1 MTNKVYPFNKSDILA
16 LIFTVISLFV
26 TIRLGALNGF
36 NLGFTI
42 GFIALIISS
51 VCYTFTKESK
61 DRIFSSIL
69 MICILVLAC
78 GFSVISNAFIKFISF
93 VYLIVISAVFLLTI
107 SANNNCDGTYKYI
120 FNSIKKTFASILDNL
135 LLPFRSMK
143 ESAKGGKSKNFLHLL
158 IGIGISIPILCTI
171 IPLLTSS
178 DIAFDTLVSS
188 IFENSLMIVISI
200 ILSIMLTPVF
210 FAFLFSIKKG
220 DQTENNAKEIP
231 DKISKIILNTVL
243 STTAVVYVAYII
255 SQLAYIS
262 KAFAFLLPEDYSAA
276 QFARSGFF
284 QMGVIAFI
292 NFVILFICAVFV
304 TKTESK
310 KIPVSTRWL
319 LSFLCMFTVFYIST
333 AFVKM
338 MKYISLY
345 GLTQLRVLTSVFM
358 MMLAVIFI
366 IILMRLIF
374 TKLKYIKAIILV
386 CTLTMIS
393 ISVVDINTVIANYNY
408 KAYKEGKI
416 EIDVEQI
423 GNLGV
428 SGLPVLVKLSEEKP
442 LEENYYVIREIEL
455 NSYSI
460 YDMGIVSLKKCTEE
474 NLVKKSIFEKNY
486 AWEQARIALDKFIK
500 DNPEFDRGEYFL
512 QFADDE
518 FVEYEDYD
526 NYIYD
531 EEYPT
536 EDDFTEE
543 NIDESVD
550 TEVSTTEITQSYV

>member
-1 MTNKVYPFNKSDILA
+1 MTNKVYLFNKSDILA
-16 LIFTVISLFV
+16 LIFTAISLFV

-36 NLGFTI
+36 NFGFTI
-42 GFIALIISS
+42 GFIALIIAS
-51 VCYTFTKESK
+51 VSYTFTKESK

-78 GFSVISNAFIKFISF
+78 GFSVISNPFIKFIAF

-107 SANNNCDGTYKYI
+107 SANNNCDGTYNYI
-120 FNSIKKTFASILDNL
+120 LNSIKKTFASILDNF

-243 STTAVVYVAYII
+243 STTAVVYIAYII

-310 KIPVSTRWL
+310 KIPVSTRCL
-319 LSFLCMFTVFYIST
+319 LSFLCIFTVFYIST

-408 KAYKEGKI
+408 NAYKDGKI
-416 EIDVEQI
+416 QIDVEQI

-428 SGLPVLVKLSEEKP
+428 SGLPVLVKLSEQKP
-442 LEENYYVIREIEL
+442 LEENYYVVREIEL
-455 NSYSI
+455 NSFLI
-460 YDMGIVSLKKCTEE
+460 YDMGIVSIEECTEE

-550 TEVSTTEITQSYV
+550 TEVTTTENIRETL

>member
-1 MTNKVYPFNKSDILA
+1 MTNKVYPFNKTDILA
-16 LIFTVISLFV
+16 LIFTAISLFV

-36 NLGFTI
+36 NFGFTI
-42 GFIALIISS
+42 GFGALIIAS
-51 VCYTFTKESK
+51 VCYAFSK
-61 DRIFSSIL
+61 KCKDKIFSSIL
-69 MICILVLAC
+69 LICILVLTC
-78 GFSVISNAFIKFISF
+78 GFSIISNPFIKFIAF
-93 VYLIVISAVFLLTI
+93 VYLIIISAVFLLTI
-107 SANNNCDGTYKYI
+107 SANNNCNGTYTYI
-120 FNSIKKTFASILDNL
+120 FNSIKKTFAAIFDNM

-243 STTAVVYVAYII
+243 STTAVVYIAYII

-310 KIPVSTRWL
+310 KIPVSTRCL
-319 LSFLCMFTVFYIST
+319 LSFLCIFTVFYIST

-358 MMLAVIFI
+358 MMLAVIFT

-423 GNLGV
+423 GDLGI

-442 LEENYYVIREIEL
+442 LEENYDVVYKIIY
-455 NSYSI
+455 NAHKI
-460 YDMGIVSLKKCTEE
+460 YDMGIDSVEKCTEE
-474 NLVKKSIFEKNY
+474 NLVKKSVFEKNY

-500 DNPEFDRGEYFL
+500 DNPEFDRDEYFS
-512 QFADDE
+512 QFE
-518 FVEYEDYD
+518 VEIEVYEDYKE
-526 NYIYD
+526 YEYD
-531 EEYPT
+531 EEYST
-536 EDDFTEE
+536 EDDFTDK
-543 NIDESVD
+543 NFDDESVD
-550 TEVSTTEITQSYV
+550 TEVTTNEITQIYV